1 MNRSRNGSLL
11 AGAALSLVAAAASA
25 WTPVSDPARRAQA
38 PSVAVGLDGS
48 VHVIWLDKGPVGAAD
63 RLGHAHS
70 PGGHTH
76 QAWSDVYY
84 ARSDDDG
91 RTFSAPVRVNAEDGE
106 VWGFAVSKPNIGIGP
121 TGTVHVFYPAN
132 EISSTIGKPVAVSH
146 YVRSTDG
153 GKSFSKPVRLNGEP
167 AEDLA
172 EVVHG
177 GLSQAHVFGTM
188 SVGRDGSVYA
198 LWLDTR
204 GMSESDATS
213 KVFMAVSRDDGA
225 SWEPEREAFGTGACP
240 CCQLTSTIGSEG
252 ELYLGGR
259 VVHEGNQR
267 DPMVAVST
275 DGGRTFSERVKVSGP
290 PWVLEGCPLKPTAL
304 AARETHL
311 YAAVFNGAIEPGGV
325 LFSHSADGGRTF
337 AEAIRLHPDA
347 AISDAPAVVATGRG
361 VYAFWHA
368 KAGGERRVFMRTS
381 TDRGA
386 TFSPVTEL
394 PAPAGVGSWPAAAT
408 APDDGA
414 VVVWQQGEQ
423 VLADKVYT
431 PVACKQCSAPQ

>member
-1 MNRSRNGSLL
+1 MNSTRLYARL
-11 AGAALSLVAAAASA
+11 AGAALCLCALAASA
-25 WTPVSDPARRAQA
+25 WTPVSDPARRGQA
-38 PSVAVGLDGS
+38 PNVAVGLDGS
-48 VHVIWLDKGPVGAAD
+48 VHVIWLDKGPMGTPD
-63 RLGHAHS
+63 KLGHVHNA
-70 PGGHTH
+70 GGHTH

-84 ARSDDDG
+84 ARSDDGG
-91 RTFSAPVRVNAEDGE
+91 RSFSTPVRVNAEDGE
-106 VWGFAVSKPNIGIGP
+106 VWGFAVSKPSIGIGP

-132 EISSTIGKPVAVSH
+132 EVSSTIGKPVAVSH

-153 GKSFSKPVRLNGEP
+153 GRSFSRPVRLNGEP

-172 EVVHG
+172 AVVHG

-188 SVGRDGSVYA
+188 SVGRDGGVYA

-204 GMSESDATS
+204 DMSEHDMTS
-213 KVFMAVSRDDGA
+213 KIFMAVSRDDGVT
-225 SWEPEREAFGTGACP
+225 WDPEREVFGTGACP
-240 CCQLTSTIGSEG
+240 CCQLTSTIGSHG

-267 DPMVAVST
+267 DPMVSVST
-275 DGGRTFSERVKVSGP
+275 DGGRTFAERVKVSGP

-304 AARETHL
+304 AARGPDL
-311 YAAVFNGAIEPGGV
+311 YAAVFNGAIQPGGA
-325 LFSHSADGGRTF
+325 LFSHSGDGGRTF
-337 AEAIRLHPDA
+337 EEAIRLHPEA
-347 AISDAPAVVATGRG
+347 AVSDAPALAVTGRG

-368 KAGGERRVFMRTS
+368 KAGGERRVFMRSS

-386 TFSPVTEL
+386 TLGPVTEL
-394 PAPAGVGSWPAAAT
+394 PAPDGAGSWPAAAA

-423 VLADKVYT
+423 ILADKVYT
-431 PVACKQCSAPQ
+431 PVACKSCADGT